1 MRSLLRRLL
10 RALRAF
16 CVSPL
21 VVGAIYVVILAVYTG
36 LKSDVVDSDIG
47 DLHRAE
53 AMETFITRRFASE
66 VWRMRVGIV
75 ATAFALGI
83 ILGLFAEVI
92 ARLRGPSALSLRQ
105 RRQSAV
111 RTFIHSL
118 GLVAFLHATLVLW
131 AMADT
136 PQLYASRWYAQ
147 GGLPRTVQVFATDWL
162 GPRGVVFL
170 SFLIVLAYIRPTRIA
185 YLFRRFFVELRRP
198 LRQAW
203 KSTARKTAL
212 ASAALLLSLIVAGH
226 ELLPIRDVQAAPAA
240 PTTANNKPLNI
251 LILAA
256 DSLRHDRLD
265 AKYAPNLAKLAA
277 RGTRFDR
284 AYVSLPRT
292 FPSWVTILSGR
303 HAHHHGIRS
312 MFPTW
317 EDRAKDFD
325 ALPQRFSKAGY
336 NTVVVSDYAGDIFSR
351 IELGFAKVETPSFD
365 FRQMIRQKALERE
378 TPLLPVL
385 HSHIGRRLFPVMR
398 ELSAAADPHLLS
410 DDIESALRSAS
421 KGSGKDAKPFFMT
434 VFFSTAHFPYSAP
447 APYYN
452 KYTSKTYRGRFKY
465 HKPLGLGRAS
475 ELPPDADD
483 VRQIQALYDGTV
495 SAVDDGVGRVL
506 KALDKLDL
514 AERTIIL
521 VTSDHGETIF
531 DNNHGQG
538 HGDHLFG
545 DEVTH
550 VPLVI
555 YDPRYGVPSKKAAPA
570 EGRHEGRV
578 VRDVDYAPTLYEL
591 AGVQPPADL
600 DGRSVAA
607 AVRGEPIDPRFAY
620 AESELWFTEDIP
632 ALPSE
637 LRMPYP
643 GVMGLTE
650 IDSRHNHEIVL
661 RRDMVAPTLMARHRM
676 VRDERF
682 KLIYIPTRVGV
693 KYMLFDTVDDP
704 SELHD
709 ISAAKPNEVTRLK
722 AELWSWMLKD
732 PLMEQKD
739 GYLVPRE
746 NAIAQLLQRGG
757 GGGAK

>member
-10 RALRAF
+10 RALRVF
-16 CVSPL
+16 LVSPL
-21 VVGAIYVVILAVYTG
+21 VVGAIYVTLLAIYTG
-36 LKSDVVDSDIG
+36 LKASDVVDSDIG
-47 DLHRAE
+47 DIHRAE

-66 VWRMRVGIV
+66 VWRMRIGIV
-75 ATAFALGI
+75 ATALAVGI
-83 ILGLFAEVI
+83 VIGLAAELIV
-92 ARLRGPSALSLRQ
+92 RLRGPSALELRS
-105 RRQSAV
+105 RRQSSLRALV
-111 RTFIHSL
+111 RSL
-118 GLVAFLHATLVLW
+118 GLVAFLHSTLVLW

-136 PQLYASRWYAQ
+136 PQLYAARWYAQ
-147 GGLPRTVQVFATDWL
+147 GGLARTTQVFATDWL
-162 GPRGVVFL
+162 GPRGVLFL
-170 SFLIVLAYIRPTRIA
+170 SLLIVVGYVRPTRLA
-185 YLFRRFFVELRRP
+185 YLFRRFIVELRRP

-203 KSTARKTAL
+203 ISTGRK
-212 ASAALLLSLIVAGH
+212 
-226 ELLPIRDVQAAPAA
+226 AAPAA
-240 PTTANNKPLNI
+240 ALLFCFVVMSHDASREARAADPTPNPKPLNV

-256 DSLRHDRLD
+256 DSLRNDRLD

-277 RGTRFDR
+277 RGTRFDH

-292 FPSWVTILSGR
+292 FPSWVTILTGR

-325 ALPQRFSKAGY
+325 ALPQRFLKAGY
-336 NTVVVSDYAGDIFSR
+336 DTIVVSDYAGDIFSR
-351 IELGFAKVETPSFD
+351 IDLGFAKVETPSFD

-385 HSHIGRRLFPVMR
+385 HSHLGRRLFPVMR

-410 DDIESALRSAS
+410 DDIEEALRRANR
-421 KGSGKDAKPFFMT
+421 GGKDAKPFFMT

-465 HKPLGLGRAS
+465 HKPLGLGRNE
-475 ELPPDADD
+475 ELPPDQEDI
-483 VRQIQALYDGTV
+483 RQIQALYDGTV

-506 KALDKLDL
+506 KALDKLNL
-514 AERTIIL
+514 ADRTIIL

-550 VPLVI
+550 VPLLI
-555 YDPRYGVPSKKAAPA
+555 YDPRYGVPSRKAASTSSAA
-570 EGRHEGRV
+570 EGRREARV
-578 VRDVDYAPTLYEL
+578 VRDVDLAPTLYEL
-591 AGVQPPADL
+591 AGVPAPSDL
-600 DGRSVAA
+600 DGRSIAQ
-607 AVRGEPIDPRFAY
+607 AVRGQPLDLRLAY

-632 ALPSE
+632 ALPSD

-650 IDSRHNHEIVL
+650 IDARHNTEIVL
-661 RRDMVAPTLMARHRM
+661 RKEMVAPTLMARHRM
-676 VRDERF
+676 VRDERY

-704 SELHD
+704 NELRD
-709 ISAAKPNEVTRLK
+709 VSASKPNEVARLR

-746 NAIAQLLQRGG
+746 AAIAQLMQRGG
-757 GGGAK
+757 AGR